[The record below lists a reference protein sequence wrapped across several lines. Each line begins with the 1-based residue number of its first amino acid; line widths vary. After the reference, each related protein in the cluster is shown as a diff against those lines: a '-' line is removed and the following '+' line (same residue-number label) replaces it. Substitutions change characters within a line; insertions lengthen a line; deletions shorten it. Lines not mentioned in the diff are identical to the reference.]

1 MKRKATFFIAL
12 AMVMLFVYSAVG
24 NAGVTGILHSFSEL
38 SNGSTP
44 VILADGVKTDPR
56 TVPASFQVRKLYN
69 PKDYPDGS
77 ISFYGH
83 VKKKVG
89 NSWTIV
95 STEEFCGTA
104 EANEYVHHN
113 PVYYLPEGNSYVVS
127 IGDQLR
133 AFGRSFSLAVGE
145 PMKGFINFN

>member
-44 VILADGVKTDPR
+44 VKLAEGVKTDPY

-69 PKDYPDGS
+69 PKEYPDGS

-95 STEEFCGTA
+95 STQEFCGTA
-104 EANEYVHHN
+104 EANEYVHHT
-113 PVYYLPEGNSYVVS
+113 PVYYTPSVS